1 MPAKPDQHDN
11 RERHA
16 QHAASCASTSWSRTA
31 LQVVASTARASLGRV
46 AETVAAVALGVCRM
60 ANEVGGLAAS
70 EVAVVAAT
78 TVGKGKLAVWAD
90 SVEAV
95 KRAPEATVAVVLV
108 VAAWSVEGSRV
119 GLTVAVA
126 AVSEVAPR
134 VEEPLEAL
142 AETLVG
148 VVRVRRQS
156 L

>member
-1 MPAKPDQHDN
+1 
-11 RERHA
+11 
-16 QHAASCASTSWSRTA
+16 
-31 LQVVASTARASLGRV
+31 
-46 AETVAAVALGVCRM
+46 M

-70 EVAVVAAT
+70 EVAVVAVT
-78 TVGKGKLAVWAD
+78 MEGKGELAVWAD

-95 KRAPEATVAVVLV
+95 KRAPEATVAAWSA

-119 GLTVAVA
+119 ALTEAVA

-148 VVRVRRQS
+148 VARALQQS
-156 L
+156 P